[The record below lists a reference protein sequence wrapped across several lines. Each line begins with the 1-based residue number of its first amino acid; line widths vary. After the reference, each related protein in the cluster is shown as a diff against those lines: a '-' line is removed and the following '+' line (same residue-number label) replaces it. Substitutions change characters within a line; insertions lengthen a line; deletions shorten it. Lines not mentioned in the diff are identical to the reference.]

1 MGLKN
6 NTVHL
11 ENNYSL
17 WKKMFNEEKETLNK
31 IFTQDNFS
39 IEHVGS
45 TSVKDLSAK
54 PIVDIAIGVNDFKDF
69 QKYETILQNIYTI
82 KKSENNKEILLI
94 KENKIETFFLIH
106 VLEKNSERY
115 KNMINFRNILND
127 NHQILK
133 EYEKL
138 KQNLSKKYKNDRTL
152 YTKSKNDFIKKILIN
167 EKDYQH
173 NK

>member
-54 PIVDIAIGVNDFKDF
+54 PIVDIAVGIKNFKDL
-69 QKYETILQNIYTI
+69 QKYEKKLEKTYTI
-82 KKSENNKEILLI
+82 KKNNEKKEILLI

-138 KQNLSKKYKNDRTL
+138 KQNLSKKYQNDRTT
-152 YTKSKNDFIKKILIN
+152 YTKLKNDFIKKILKN
-167 EKDYQH
+167 T
-173 NK
+173 NN

>member
-54 PIVDIAIGVNDFKDF
+54 PIVDIAIGIKNFKDF
-69 QKYETILQNIYTI
+69 QKYEKKLEKTYTI
-82 KKSENNKEILLI
+82 KKNNEKKEILLI

-115 KNMINFRNILND
+115 KNMINFRNILNE

-138 KQNLSKKYKNDRTL
+138 KQNLSKKYQNDRTT
-152 YTKSKNDFIKKILIN
+152 YTKLKNDFIKNILKN
-167 EKDYQH
+167 T
-173 NK
+173 NN

>member
-1 MGLKN
+1 MSLKN

-11 ENNYSL
+11 ETNYSL

-31 IFTQDNFS
+31 IFSQDNFS

-45 TSVKDLSAK
+45 TSIKNLSAK
-54 PIVDIAIGVNDFKDF
+54 PIIDIAVGVNNFKDF
-69 QKYETILQNIYTI
+69 QKYEKKLEKLYTI
-82 KKSENNKEILLI
+82 KKNNEKKEILLI

-138 KQNLSKKYKNDRTL
+138 KKNLSKKYQNDRTM
-152 YTKSKNDFIKKILIN
+152 YTKLKNDFIKNILKN
-167 EKDYQH
+167 T
-173 NK
+173 NN

>member
-54 PIVDIAIGVNDFKDF
+54 PIVDIAVGIKNFKDL
-69 QKYETILQNIYTI
+69 QKYEKKLEKTYTI
-82 KKSENNKEILLI
+82 KKNNEKKEILLI

-138 KQNLSKKYKNDRTL
+138 KQNLSKKYQNDRTT
-152 YTKSKNDFIKKILIN
+152 YTKLKNDFIKNILKN
-167 EKDYQH
+167 T
-173 NK
+173 NN

>member
-54 PIVDIAIGVNDFKDF
+54 PIVDIAVG
-69 QKYETILQNIYTI
+69 I
-82 KKSENNKEILLI
+82 KN
-94 KENKIETFFLIH
+94 
-106 VLEKNSERY
+106 
-115 KNMINFRNILND
+115 
-127 NHQILK
+127 
-133 EYEKL
+133 
-138 KQNLSKKYKNDRTL
+138 
-152 YTKSKNDFIKKILIN
+152 
-167 EKDYQH
+167 
-173 NK
+173 

>member
-54 PIVDIAIGVNDFKDF
+54 PIVDIAVGIKNFKDL
-69 QKYETILQNIYTI
+69 QKYEKKLEKTYTI
-82 KKSENNKEILLI
+82 KKNNEKKEILLI

-138 KQNLSKKYKNDRTL
+138 KKNLSKKYQNDRTT
-152 YTKSKNDFIKKILIN
+152 YTKLKNDFIKNILKN
-167 EKDYQH
+167 T
-173 NK
+173 NN